1 MTDYEII
8 AEQIG
13 FADLK
18 KNIMADGALDRRTKK
33 LLAVASAV
41 AVGCDQCFEAQ
52 KEFAKNIGITDEE
65 IQEAIQ
71 VAALIRFGSG
81 FKYTWAF
88 D

>member
-1 MTDYEII
+1 MNDSESI

-13 FADLK
+13 FVDLK
-18 KNIMADGALDRRTKK
+18 KNIMADGAIDRRTKK

-41 AVGCDQCFEAQ
+41 AVGCDNCFEAQ

-71 VAALIRFGSG
+71 VGALIRFGSG
-81 FKYTWAF
+81 FKYMRTF